1 MHFLAVFIVFFASS
15 RPLVEYHREERGGHW
30 LGSTS
35 VGHDH
40 GVRLISDD
48 HGDHSDHGG
57 QGDRGTQLIS
67 VALGRAID
75 PCDHADHGETV
86 STVTTV
92 TLATT
97 VTTVPTITVGL
108 GAAIGLDSCAL
119 LMSLWSGVREA
130 SNRIGLS

>member
-1 MHFLAVFIVFFASS
+1 M
-15 RPLVEYHREERGGHW
+15 
-30 LGSTS
+30 
-35 VGHDH
+35 GHDH
-40 GVRLISDD
+40 GVRLISGD

-57 QGDRGTQLIS
+57 QGDTGDRGTQLIS

-75 PCDHADHGETV
+75 PCDHGDPGGHGETV